1 MAIGGSG
8 SAATRFRPRGTGPVA
23 GLGRRNP
30 LVEEDPA
37 EDEEASADQEAA
49 APQEGVASSP
59 STYVPRSR
67 RGASASNPSISEDTA
82 HSTARADDGLTS
94 STSTALNPSPMLS
107 DESTNAPAPVPRKR
121 GRPKGSVNTKPA
133 ATRRSRK
140 ATVDG
145 ALSVSD
151 VRTRMREI
159 EAQARD
165 AKRDF
170 VATKAEFERLSK
182 GLQAEYEALAQTLSS
197 TLFEVE

>member
-30 LVEEDPA
+30 LVEEDELA
-37 EDEEASADQEAA
+37 EGEETSADQEAA

-67 RGASASNPSISEDTA
+67 RGASASSPQISEDTA
-82 HSTARADDGLTS
+82 HSTARADDALTS
-94 STSTALNPSPMLS
+94 STSTDPSPSHTASEPTLS
-107 DESTNAPAPVPRKR
+107 PPPPRKR
-121 GRPKGSVNTKPA
+121 GRPKGSVSTKPA

-140 ATVDG
+140 AMVDG
-145 ALSVSD
+145 ARSVSD

-170 VATKAEFERLSK
+170 AAARSEFDKLSK
-182 GLQAEYEALAQTLSS
+182 GLQTEYEALAQTLSS